1 MANFKAVLVEHGYE
15 TSAYEKNIITAAGG
29 EFLDADTLPL
39 EEALLHCRDAEAV
52 MVRRLEVTRE
62 LISSFSKCKIIT
74 RYGVGTDNVDVAAA
88 TEAGIFVVNVP
99 GYCIDEVSDQAAALL
114 LSCIRQIPASHQK
127 MRQGGWDVKRP
138 VPIRR
143 VRGRTLG
150 VLGFG
155 NIGQMFVQKMKGWGM
170 KVLVCDPYVEP
181 SVVAAAG
188 AELVDFP
195 KLCSLSDYISLHA
208 PLTEETRHIVNAESL
223 ALMKSETTLV
233 NTSRGGLVD
242 TDALLQALD
251 KGEILCAGLDVFEQ
265 EPPPASHPLRSHP
278 RLVLSDHMG
287 WHSLESQVELQ
298 STVAEE
304 VVRVCTGGLP
314 QSLANPELIDQMA
327 RFAEWQPAESLIWQ
341 LKRLGL
347 YQKFLDSRETLK
359 AGNSA

>member
-1 MANFKAVLVEHGYE
+1 MSNFKAVLVEHGYE
-15 TSAYEKNIITAAGG
+15 TSAYEKDIITAAGG

-39 EEALLHCRDAEAV
+39 EEALRECQDAEAV
-52 MVRRLEVTRE
+52 MVRRIEVTPE
-62 LISSFSKCKIIT
+62 LIATFSKCKIIT
-74 RYGVGTDNVDVAAA
+74 RYGVGTDNVDVQAA

-114 LSCIRQIPASHQK
+114 LSCIRQVPASHQK
-127 MRQGGWDVKRP
+127 MREGGWDVKRP

-155 NIGQMFVQKMKGWGM
+155 NIGQMFVQKMKGWGLE
-170 KVLVCDPYVEP
+170 VLVSDPHVDP
-181 SVVAAAG
+181 SSVSSAG
-188 AELVDFP
+188 AELVEFSE
-195 KLCSLSDYISLHA
+195 LCRRADYISLHA
-208 PLTEETRHIVNAESL
+208 PLTEETRHIINADTL
-223 ALMKSETTLV
+223 ALMKSETILV

-242 TDALLQALD
+242 TQALLDALDRKQ
-251 KGEILCAGLDVFEQ
+251 ILVAGLDVFEE
-265 EPPPASHPLRSHP
+265 EPPPAEHPLRSHP

-304 VVRVCTGGLP
+304 VVRVCTGGVP
-314 QSLANPELIDQMA
+314 QSLANPELIDQTG
-327 RFAEWQPAESLIWQ
+327 RFAEWQPVESMIWQ

-347 YQKFLDSRETLK
+347 YEKFLDSQQVKKL
-359 AGNSA
+359 GNSA